1 MAFAAAVAA
10 GYLDLRAL
18 AAPVR
23 MRGEVV
29 RGFGRG
35 SKTLGIPTANLAA
48 EAPGVAAAL
57 EGLPTGVY
65 FGFASVGAGADASVR
80 IWSEGAIK
88 GGVGS
93 IASPGG
99 GAGGG
104 PDGDDA

>member
-10 GYLDLRAL
+10 SYPDLRAL

-65 FGFASVGAGADASVR
+65 FGFASVGAGADAS
-80 IWSEGAIK
+80 
-88 GGVGS
+88 
-93 IASPGG
+93 AST
-99 GAGGG
+99 GAGA
-104 PDGDDA
+104 DAGAGANMSASASQLVA